1 MQVLIQY
8 QLYQELQDVLGK
20 YTFTKLSLNLVT
32 EEANIR
38 ITNKW
43 EELTTPPPKKKTPT
57 TTTNKQKNK
66 TQDSPTISSS
76 KVHLESF
83 KDTVS

>member
-43 EELTTPPPKKKTPT
+43 EELTTPPPKKKTQQQQQ
-57 TTTNKQKNK
+57 TNKK
-66 TQDSPTISSS
+66 TKRRIAQQFHHQRCT
-76 KVHLESF
+76 
-83 KDTVS
+83 

>member
-43 EELTTPPPKKKTPT
+43 EELTPPPPQKKPNNN
-57 TTTNKQKNK
+57 NKQTKKQNAG
-66 TQDSPTISSS
+66 
-76 KVHLESF
+76 
-83 KDTVS
+83 

>member
-43 EELTTPPPKKKTPT
+43 EELTTPPPKKNPNNN
-57 TTTNKQKNK
+57 NKQTKKQNAG
-66 TQDSPTISSS
+66 
-76 KVHLESF
+76 
-83 KDTVS
+83 

>member
-43 EELTTPPPKKKTPT
+43 EELTTPPPQKKPNNN
-57 TTTNKQKNK
+57 NKQTKKQNAG
-66 TQDSPTISSS
+66 
-76 KVHLESF
+76 
-83 KDTVS
+83 

>member
-43 EELTTPPPKKKTPT
+43 EELTTPPPKKTPNNN
-57 TTTNKQKNK
+57 NKQTKKQNAG
-66 TQDSPTISSS
+66 
-76 KVHLESF
+76 
-83 KDTVS
+83 

>member
-43 EELTTPPPKKKTPT
+43 EELTTPPPKKNPT